1 MTILKD
7 MKSLRKLIC
16 LLISLSLIFSASP
29 GAFAVTQSEID
40 ALRREKETLLGK
52 KAEKQAEIDS
62 LREEESNILEL
73 KLALDERNLFTIEQ
87 MELVSEELRLCAE
100 MIFQKEKELEQ
111 AKELEAAQ
119 YERYRSRVRAME
131 ENGEISLLS
140 LILNA
145 GDIPTLLSSIDD
157 IREIMEYDK
166 QLEANYIAARENSE
180 LVHREYVRTKSELEG
195 RQTELKAEQ
204 AELEKQLGETIVFM
218 EEIKQRIGEESEILE
233 QISAEVS
240 SAQSEIDRLVAELE
254 AQRIQQQRPSTGGSV
269 SSAGDFSWPCPGVTY
284 ISSRYGPRYHPVTG
298 LYQSNH
304 SGLDIGAAHGS
315 AISSAGAGTVSC
327 AGVKGGYGNC
337 VMVDHGGGTYTLYAH
352 MSSIAVSLGQYVNS
366 GDTLGYVGDTGI
378 TSGPHLHFEIRL
390 NGSTVDPAPY
400 FSGLTYA
407 PDA

>member
-16 LLISLSLIFSASP
+16 LLICLCLIFSASP

-40 ALRREKETLLGK
+40 ALRREKEALLDK

-73 KLALDERNLFTIEQ
+73 KLALDERNLFTLEQ

-100 MIFQKEKELEQ
+100 MISQKEKELEQ

-166 QLEANYIAARENSE
+166 QLAASMGNDYM
-180 LVHREYVRTKSELEG
+180 VAPDV
-195 RQTELKAEQ
+195 AC
-204 AELEKQLGETIVFM
+204 
-218 EEIKQRIGEESEILE
+218 
-233 QISAEVS
+233 
-240 SAQSEIDRLVAELE
+240 IDGGQE
-254 AQRIQQQRPSTGGSV
+254 AQG
-269 SSAGDFSWPCPGVTY
+269 
-284 ISSRYGPRYHPVTG
+284 H
-298 LYQSNH
+298 
-304 SGLDIGAAHGS
+304 
-315 AISSAGAGTVSC
+315 
-327 AGVKGGYGNC
+327 K
-337 VMVDHGGGTYTLYAH
+337 
-352 MSSIAVSLGQYVNS
+352 
-366 GDTLGYVGDTGI
+366 
-378 TSGPHLHFEIRL
+378 
-390 NGSTVDPAPY
+390 
-400 FSGLTYA
+400 
-407 PDA
+407 